1 MAFIFCILLE
11 RRHLFNVIF
20 IYSVCILHH
29 VLDPIPFPITLYY
42 LSTSVPLQIKQ
53 NLKEKEK
60 TERKPNKLF

>member
-1 MAFIFCILLE
+1 MLFLFI
-11 RRHLFNVIF
+11 LFVFYIM
-20 IYSVCILHH
+20 Y
-29 VLDPIPFPITLYY
+29 LDPIPFPITLHY